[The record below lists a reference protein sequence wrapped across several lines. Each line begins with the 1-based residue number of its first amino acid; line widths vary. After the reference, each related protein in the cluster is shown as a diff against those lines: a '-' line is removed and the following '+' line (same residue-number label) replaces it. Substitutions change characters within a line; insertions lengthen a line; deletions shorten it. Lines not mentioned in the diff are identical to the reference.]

1 MQAKCSNKE
10 FTQPQGEHFPS
21 KVFTFAPTGL
31 SGPKLA
37 TLARTLEKLA
47 LRGHGRPRRGSCGPS
62 DLVRQ
67 RVFVRIKRTDL

>member
-47 LRGHGRPRRGSCGPS
+47 LRGHGRPYQQEPNRICLERRPLSGA
-62 DLVRQ
+62 
-67 RVFVRIKRTDL
+67 RI